1 MMIRYV
7 VLSLTPSDSQLALV
21 KVVVKVFRK
30 VQDEKGQDQGTVEEE
45 KELALFSADKF
56 WLQFMRCYSKLLEGL
71 APVPVRLWLLL

>member
-7 VLSLTPSDSQLALV
+7 VSSWTSSDSQLALV

-30 VQDEKGQDQGTVEEE
+30 VQDEKGKDQGIVEEE